1 LNHTAFK
8 LYSLWHVSYLLED
21 FYDFQA
27 CYQIDNVFWYVLLLA
42 FPFQSR
48 NNADGTLQITG
59 IAGYIGFK
67 TLLDALGRGY
77 HVRGVVRSN
86 RHVPELRAKSL
97 LVDACHTTGQLEYAD
112 VSDFL
117 DQRRWLEILNG
128 ITAIIHLASP
138 LAIEVSRKSRPER
151 LLAYIAKCA
160 ALIDFPC
167 IVTTMMLVS
176 SIQESQW

>member
-1 LNHTAFK
+1 M
-8 LYSLWHVSYLLED
+8 LWHLRRCPRTINAS
-21 FYDFQA
+21 
-27 CYQIDNVFWYVLLLA
+27 WYVLLLA
-42 FPFQSR
+42 SAFWSR

-59 IAGYIGFK
+59 ITGYIGFK

-86 RHVPELRAKSL
+86 RHVTELRAKSS
-97 LVDACHTTGQLEYAD
+97 LVDECHTTGQLEFAD

-117 DQRRWLEILNG
+117 DQRRWLEVLDG

-138 LAIEVSRKSRPER
+138 LAIEVSRKFHPEH

-167 IVTTMMLVS
+167 SVTTMMLVS
-176 SIQESQW
+176 SIQQSQW